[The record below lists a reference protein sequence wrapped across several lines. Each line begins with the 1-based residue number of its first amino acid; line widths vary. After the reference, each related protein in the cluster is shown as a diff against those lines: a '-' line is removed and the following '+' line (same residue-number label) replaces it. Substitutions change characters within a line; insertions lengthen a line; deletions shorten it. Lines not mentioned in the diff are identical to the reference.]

1 MRNDQ
6 KERILLKKKGVFV
19 LKGKLPSLKEAVVI
33 KLCTKQSNH
42 P

>member
-1 MRNDQ
+1 MKNDQ
-6 KERILLKKKGVFV
+6 KESFLLEKKGVFV
-19 LKGKLPSLKEAVVI
+19 LKGKLPSLKQAVVI